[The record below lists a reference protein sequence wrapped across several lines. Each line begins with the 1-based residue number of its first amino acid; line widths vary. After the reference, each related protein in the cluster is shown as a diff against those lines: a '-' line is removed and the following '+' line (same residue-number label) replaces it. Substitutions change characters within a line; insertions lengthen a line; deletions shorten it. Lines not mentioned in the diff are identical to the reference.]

1 MVGTGIKTRPFL
13 FMEVLEIEE
22 SNNVA
27 ETIVEFKDD
36 SEKLKKKP
44 KGKHTT
50 CQNCNHKFRFVTEE
64 ERLSWKSNKFQCPS
78 CGEYYCN
85 MPPTEK
91 ELQFLQ
97 EEFLKNRSP
106 DSLLKIYEILKK
118 YISSLILK
126 YYSVFIKDKEDLEY
140 YSHVSASI
148 LIVNYDN
155 PNFYIEYSFAGYIIW
170 KIRETL
176 FSKDEIDCADTTIEY
191 AYSHSLDC
199 SIMNASKRNIENEDT
214 IKYLYKYLVELLYCK
229 TNKTVSLKLT
239 ICFLNF
245 ILSGEKGS
253 DRIFRSFDVEGKNI
267 FYNVKNAFKNKLVQM
282 VKS

>member
-1 MVGTGIKTRPFL
+1 
-13 FMEVLEIEE
+13 MEVLEREE
-22 SNNVA
+22 ISSTNVPF
-27 ETIVEFKDD
+27 ENDTVK
-36 SEKLKKKP
+36 EKSKNKP

-50 CQNCNHKFRFVTEE
+50 CQTCNHKFRLVTDED
-64 ERLSWKSNKFQCPS
+64 RLEWKANRFKCPS

-97 EEFLKNRSP
+97 EEFLKTRSS
-106 DSLLKIYEILKK
+106 DTLLKIYEILKN

-126 YYSVFIKDKEDLEY
+126 YYSPYVKDKEDLEY

-155 PNFYIEYSFAGYIIW
+155 PKFNIEYSFAGYIIW
-170 KIRETL
+170 KIRETI
-176 FSKDEIDCADTTIEY
+176 FNKDEIDCADTTIDY
-191 AYSHSLDC
+191 AYSHTLDC

-214 IKYLYKYLVELLYCK
+214 INYLYKYLIELLYSK
-229 TNKTVSLKLT
+229 TNKAVSLKLT

-267 FYNVKNAFKNKLVQM
+267 FYNVKNAFRNKLVEM